1 MQIRPNQSRP
11 ALPLSAGSKMNTELS
26 PEQKGKSGASGTSP
40 LPDFRAFTAPAVST
54 RVVTPSL
61 DLKLDA
67 LQATVPAD
75 WGNVSVAD
83 RKAASQKLQTLAR
96 DLQAQ
101 KLPGVEIWG
110 KLTEA
115 AIDNY
120 QGKQLNPQRQADFAM
135 QDLAVN
141 VIGKDAFKHL
151 EDYKNLPWVR
161 TPDPMVKTFQ
171 QDWAAMG
178 LPPKDGDW
186 DAAGWAGKGLD
197 THFGDDFRP
206 EINDKT
212 DNQIFHTLFYQF
224 MGYVTQSPVT
234 IRGGSIVHELR
245 DEGTSSE
252 DHNAAYVGMTT
263 GMAMRDLRDSG
274 SPDLKNWDNI
284 TLAAYGKNGGPEVR
298 SGQANAPARDMH
310 QLISN
315 KLKNQGLIWKSE
327 NLLIDGAKWLQGVDQ
342 KIRSWF

>member
-1 MQIRPNQSRP
+1 MQIRPNSKPYQS
-11 ALPLSAGSKMNTELS
+11 LPVGTESL
-26 PEQKGKSGASGTSP
+26 
-40 LPDFRAFTAPAVST
+40 LPDAKPANKPHIQNQPSPFLADRSLFRTPAVST

-61 DLKLDA
+61 DLNLDA
-67 LQATVPAD
+67 VKKTSSSD

-83 RKAASQKLQTLAR
+83 RKAAVQQLQTLAR

-101 KLPGVEIWG
+101 KLPGIEIWG
-110 KLTEA
+110 KLTQA

-120 QGKQLNPQRQADFAM
+120 AGKQLSPQRQADFAM
-135 QDLAVN
+135 QDLVVN

-151 EDYKNLPWVR
+151 EDYKNLPWVS
-161 TPDPMVKTFQ
+161 TPDTLVKTFQ
-171 QDWAAMG
+171 EDWAAMG
-178 LPPKDGDW
+178 LPPKDNDW
-186 DAAGWAGKGLD
+186 EAAGWAGKGLD
-197 THFGDDFRP
+197 THFGKDFRP

-224 MGYVTQSPVT
+224 MGYVTQSPLT

-263 GMAMRDLRDSG
+263 GMAFRGLRDSG
-274 SPDLKNWDNI
+274 SPLLEEWSSI
-284 TLAAYGKNGGPEVR
+284 TMAAYGKKGGPEIR
-298 SGQANAPARDMH
+298 SGQASQQAQDMN
-310 QLISN
+310 QLISG

-327 NLLIDGAKWLQGVDQ
+327 NLLIDSAQWLQGVNK
-342 KIRSWF
+342 KIRSWL